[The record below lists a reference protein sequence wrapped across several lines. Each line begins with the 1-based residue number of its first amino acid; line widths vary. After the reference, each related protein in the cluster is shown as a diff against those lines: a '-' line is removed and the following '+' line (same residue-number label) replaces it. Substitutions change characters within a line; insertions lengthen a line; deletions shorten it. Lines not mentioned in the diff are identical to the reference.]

1 MLQSRAKFIAFA
13 IAISIISAAHGQ
25 NKALKALSVYN
36 IDIYRLK
43 WQEFDYAAKKI
54 ENDAILNSIV
64 REEVLNSKYHLNLI
78 SGHHSHRIS
87 QRIIEWCAYAN
98 STFTSVPLDNSLRQ
112 RAQQRME
119 SFYND
124 IVRELGELLRE
135 LHSSSIPTCSSA
147 TNQNPFK
154 ISIEL
159 YDKIVKFDIIHG
171 TPSNLEHI
179 FQQLLQ
185 QLKKPNSNLMPTHY
199 SFQFTHVR
207 KEIPYC
213 RIQLF
218 IEAAIVRVE
227 RVLNELAAMTDSSP
241 SNDAIQDIL
250 IECKSFWRA
259 KHSTYVQLFGI
270 LDLFPLFY

>member
-13 IAISIISAAHGQ
+13 TTVLYISAAHGQ

-36 IDIYRLK
+36 IDISRLK

-54 ENDAILNSIV
+54 ETDAIMSSIV
-64 REEVLNSKYHLNLI
+64 RDEVLNSKHHLNLI
-78 SGHHSHRIS
+78 SGHHSHMIS

-112 RAQQRME
+112 RAQQRMDDF
-119 SFYND
+119 SRD
-124 IVRELGELLRE
+124 LVRELGELLRE

-147 TNQNPFK
+147 TNQSPFK

-159 YDKIVKFDIIHG
+159 YDRMVKFDIIHG
-171 TPSNLEHI
+171 TPANLDNILE
-179 FQQLLQ
+179 QLLQ
-185 QLKKPNSNLMPTHY
+185 QLKNPNSNLMPTHY

-227 RVLNELAAMTDSSP
+227 RVLNELAAFTDAQP
-241 SNDAIQDIL
+241 SNDAIQQIL
-250 IECKSFWRA
+250 NECKTFWRA
-259 KHSTYVQLFGI
+259 KHSTYV
-270 LDLFPLFY
+270 Y

>member
-1 MLQSRAKFIAFA
+1 MLQSRAEFIGIA
-13 IAISIISAAHGQ
+13 IVISIIGAAHGQ

-36 IDIYRLK
+36 IDISRLK
-43 WQEFDYAAKKI
+43 WQEFDNAAKRI
-54 ENDAILNSIV
+54 ENIAYLNSIV
-64 REEVLNSKYHLNLI
+64 REEVLNSKHHLNLI
-78 SGHHSHRIS
+78 SGHHSHKIS

-112 RAQQRME
+112 RVQQRIE
-119 SFYND
+119 TFYND

-147 TNQNPFK
+147 TNQSPFK

-159 YDKIVKFDIIHG
+159 YDKIVKFDIIYG
-171 TPSNLEHI
+171 TPANLDHI

-185 QLKKPNSNLMPTHY
+185 QLKKPNTNLMRTHH

-218 IEAAIVRVE
+218 IESAIVRVE
-227 RVLNELAAMTDSSP
+227 RVLSELAAMTDASP
-241 SNDAIQDIL
+241 SNDAIQQIL
-250 IECKSFWRA
+250 IECKTFWRA
-259 KHSTYVQLFGI
+259 KHSTCVVAF
-270 LDLFPLFY
+270 